1 MALAAYPR
9 NQPVGSGGGGATT
22 GACRPRLRAG
32 ARTSYKA
39 RTRPAGLRLEVPVT
53 TLAIPF
59 PAIDPVLIE
68 IGPLAIRWYALAYIA
83 GLVLGWQYLRW
94 IVRRE
99 DWQLSPGEIDDLLVW
114 AAIGVIVGGR
124 LGFVLFYHS
133 EYYLRNP
140 HEIVMVW
147 RGGMAFHGG
156 LIGVIVAAWLFARKR
171 GLPALEVG
179 DAAAIA
185 TPIGLFFGRIANF
198 INAELWGRP
207 TDVPWAMIF
216 PTDPELVPRHPSQLY
231 QATLEGLLLF
241 VVLAVMARAPR
252 GPATQGRL
260 AGVFLTGYAIARIV
274 GELFRQPDAHIGFLF
289 GFMTMGQ
296 LLSLP
301 MLAAGL
307 ALIARTWSGPGARR

>member
-1 MALAAYPR
+1 
-9 NQPVGSGGGGATT
+9 
-22 GACRPRLRAG
+22 
-32 ARTSYKA
+32 
-39 RTRPAGLRLEVPVT
+39 VT
-53 TLAIPF
+53 PFAIPF

-83 GLVLGWQYLRW
+83 GLVLGWQYLRL

-99 DWQLSPGEIDDLLVW
+99 DWRLSPGDIDDLLVW

-124 LGFVLFYHS
+124 LGFVLFYHPDH
-133 EYYLRNP
+133 YFRNP

-156 LIGVIVAAWLFARKR
+156 LIGVIVAAWLFARRR

-185 TPIGLFFGRIANF
+185 APIGLLFGRIANF

-207 TDVPWAMIF
+207 TDVPWAVIF
-216 PTDPELVPRHPSQLY
+216 PTDPDLVPRHPSQLY

-252 GPATQGRL
+252 DPEMHGRL
-260 AGVFLTGYAIARIV
+260 AGVFLAGYAVARGI
-274 GELFRQPDAHIGFLF
+274 GELFREPDAHLGLLF

-296 LLSLP
+296 LLSIP
-301 MLAAGL
+301 MLAAGI
-307 ALIARTWSGPGARR
+307 ALIVRSWGGPGGRG